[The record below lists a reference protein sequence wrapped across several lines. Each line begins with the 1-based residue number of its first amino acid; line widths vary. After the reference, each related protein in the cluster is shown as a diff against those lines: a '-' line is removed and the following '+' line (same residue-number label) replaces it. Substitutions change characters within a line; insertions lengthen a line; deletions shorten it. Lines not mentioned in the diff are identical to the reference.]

1 MPPTLKQLVGHIAF
15 GACVHLW
22 VRALHFFVPT
32 VTFKLF
38 EIWTQIWTLNFR
50 YCDSWITI
58 IAGSFK
64 LSQLIEDDE
73 CNMWCSFEKQL
84 FYIFEV
90 IAFREKH
97 FVGGI
102 MFHKHYF

>member
-1 MPPTLKQLVGHIAF
+1 MKVKVISLLYIFQVLYVLCFTNVKISGERLQDQWSSG
-15 GACVHLW
+15 C
-22 VRALHFFVPT
+22 
-32 VTFKLF
+32 
-38 EIWTQIWTLNFR
+38 

-58 IAGSFK
+58 IARSFK
-64 LSQLIEDDE
+64 LGQLIEDDE
-73 CNMWCSFEKQL
+73 YNMWCSFEKKL